1 MRKKLD
7 VWESLERFNRKKDAM
22 NEKKNVKTKLKML

>member
-7 VWESLERFNRKKDAM
+7 VWERLERLNRKKDAM
-22 NEKKNVKTKLKML
+22 NEKKKVKTKLKML

>member
-7 VWESLERFNRKKDAM
+7 VWEGLERFNRKKDAM
-22 NEKKNVKTKLKML
+22 NEKKKCKN